1 MVTSKIY
8 RLKQHFLPPAM
19 AWRLTKI
26 KKCTSWDLIHFS
38 QGMNE
43 YMEKYWTIHSF
54 SFYGPCILE
63 RELWRQSKIIGIKRF
78 KLLCKLTM
86 ANLCKIGLKVREWH
100 FRELSSRTMSLTLL
114 PPPGNYTS
122 LAHIYGLTGHEWSL
136 TLWAEIRDNT
146 VIESQGA
153 WLENGSQAKFRCLF

>member
-1 MVTSKIY
+1 
-8 RLKQHFLPPAM
+8 M
-19 AWRLTKI
+19 AWRSTKI
-26 KKCTSWDLIHFS
+26 KKCESCDVIHFS

-43 YMEKYWTIHSF
+43 YMEKYLSIHSF
-54 SFYGPCILE
+54 SIYGPCILE
-63 RELWRQSKIIGIKRF
+63 RELWRKNKIIGIKRF

-100 FRELSSRTMSLTLL
+100 FRERSSRIMSLTLL
-114 PPPGNYTS
+114 PPPPLPPPGNYAS
-122 LAHIYGLTGHEWSL
+122 VVHIFGLTGHEWSL